1 MPETVPLHLIVF
13 LLATFLGALVA
24 GVAGFVFGLI
34 ASAIWLYAITP
45 AQTAALAMDIQ
56 GYPIW
61 TLRHALHAAR
71 RLPFIAGAAA
81 RIPLGAQVVLAG
93 PEALRSPR

>member
-45 AQTAALAMDIQ
+45 AQTAALAIDIQ
-56 GYPIW
+56 GY
-61 TLRHALHAAR
+61 ALHAAR
-71 RLPFIAGAAA
+71 RLPFIARAAA
-81 RIPLGAQVVLAG
+81 RIPLGAQVVPGWA
-93 PEALRSPR
+93 